1 MIYFIDTSLVIK
13 NTKRGLGVFSIKN
26 ILSHT
31 TIEHSPFSSCWASK
45 WEDTPENLR
54 KIVFSH
60 PINSN
65 NYVIGLG
72 YTAIYNH
79 NDNNN
84 AEWLTTEAGILIRT
98 IKEISVGEEIFINYG
113 EAYWSG
119 GWSKI

>member
-1 MIYFIDTSLVIK
+1 MNYFISENLFVK
-13 NTKRGLGVFSIKN
+13 NTSRGLGVFSIKDIAAN
-26 ILSHT
+26 SV
-31 TIEHSPFSSCWASK
+31 IEHSPFSSCWVSK

-54 KIVFSH
+54 KIVFSY
-60 PINSN
+60 PQNSD

-98 IKEISVGEEIFINYG
+98 IKNICAEEEVFIHYG
-113 EAYWSG
+113 DAYWSG
-119 GWSKI
+119 GWPKY